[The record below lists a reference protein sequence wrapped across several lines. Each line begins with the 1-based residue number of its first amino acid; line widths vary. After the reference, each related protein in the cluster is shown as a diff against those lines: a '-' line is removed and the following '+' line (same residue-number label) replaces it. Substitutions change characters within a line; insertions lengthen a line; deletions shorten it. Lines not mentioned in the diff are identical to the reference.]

1 MCSLS
6 ECLEVSFKQCLF
18 NGLTPSLVVVVLAR
32 DEARKN
38 TFQPSV
44 KPPDKYAKKTGT
56 KKRPAIAGRFHWRCN
71 QKSALTDITKLRGSP

>member
-6 ECLEVSFKQCLF
+6 ECLEVSFKQCWF

-44 KPPDKYAKKTGT
+44 KPPDKYAKKQ
-56 KKRPAIAGRFHWRCN
+56 A
-71 QKSALTDITKLRGSP
+71 QKNAPQLRGVFIGAAIRSQP